1 MLDPSKPRT
10 FRAFISYRHADNA
23 EEGRRWAYWLH
34 DELERYQVPRDLMGR
49 CNSFGEPVPENL
61 YPIFRDEE
69 EMRAG
74 VDLTEL
80 IADGLE
86 RSDWLIV
93 LCSPRSAASRYVR
106 REILQFK
113 LLGKTERILPVIVEG
128 EPGAADRSRAGS
140 RVDAGLECFPLP
152 LRRGVPV
159 QGKKDRHGHALID
172 WRGRPELLAA
182 DLRPE
187 GRPEQGYTSAAAY
200 RAELDRRNRLL
211 PKPQQLNTK
220 ALREAERRYASQ
232 INQQKLKIVSGLL
245 GVDLGELTK
254 RDAAARARRL

>member
-69 EMRAG
+69 EMSAG

-128 EPGAADRSRAGS
+128 EPGAAKRSR
-140 RVDAGLECFPLP
+140 
-152 LRRGVPV
+152 
-159 QGKKDRHGHALID
+159 
-172 WRGRPELLAA
+172 
-182 DLRPE
+182 
-187 GRPEQGYTSAAAY
+187 
-200 RAELDRRNRLL
+200 
-211 PKPQQLNTK
+211 
-220 ALREAERRYASQ
+220 
-232 INQQKLKIVSGLL
+232 SGL
-245 GVDLGELTK
+245 
-254 RDAAARARRL
+254 RIDAQHSSTEGQTTLNWS